1 MRGVYIAFSRSKLKY
16 AASAWAPRLTP
27 TQKNKIEVMKNQAA
41 RVITGCVSSTKTE
54 SLLLEANLVPM
65 LVRHNMQTAIVSER
79 VRRLPD
85 HDPLFQSSMTY
96 VKKGRLTRRTEC
108 WQVVSGQVLSSLNLN
123 LERLSKSGKKRI
135 TKKERDGL
143 RYDLCNREKLLFQA
157 VEPWSTSR

>member
-1 MRGVYIAFSRSKLKY
+1 MFWSAPEARSKLEY
-16 AASAWAPRLTP
+16 AAAASIWAPRLTP
-27 TQKNKIEVMKNQAA
+27 TQKNKIEGMQNQAA

-65 LVRHNMQTAIVSER
+65 LVRHNMQTAIVSEG

-108 WQVVSGQVLSSLNLN
+108 WQGVSDPVLSSLNLN
-123 LERLSKSGKKRI
+123 PEHLSKSGKKRI
-135 TKKERDGL
+135 TKRERIDL
-143 RYDLCNREKLLFQA
+143 RYDLRN
-157 VEPWSTSR
+157 